1 MLLTSDVYQFHRLLG
16 VGPWGGNVFLLAG
29 ESLTLVDTGF
39 KGRAD
44 HIFKETMR
52 LGFSMSDISSII
64 ITHHHPD
71 HTGSLATIKEVTGA
85 RVLAHPADAPYIEG
99 HLLQPGPA
107 RHDWFNSTLAPYR
120 GLWSTTPV
128 TVDEFLNDG
137 DTLPILGGVK
147 VLHTPGH
154 TEGSISL
161 FIPDKRL
168 VIIGDLLSNSLG
180 LRFPSR
186 TFTVDMS
193 KEISSIKRIAEL
205 DFDTVCFGHGLAM
218 TKRARQRISAFAE
231 RVSVSSRYS

>member
-1 MLLTSDVYQFHRLLG
+1 
-16 VGPWGGNVFLLAG
+16 
-29 ESLTLVDTGF
+29 
-39 KGRAD
+39 
-44 HIFKETMR
+44 
-52 LGFSMSDISSII
+52 
-64 ITHHHPD
+64 
-71 HTGSLATIKEVTGA
+71 
-85 RVLAHPADAPYIEG
+85 
-99 HLLQPGPA
+99 
-107 RHDWFNSTLAPYR
+107 
-120 GLWSTTPV
+120 
-128 TVDEFLNDG
+128 
-137 DTLPILGGVK
+137 